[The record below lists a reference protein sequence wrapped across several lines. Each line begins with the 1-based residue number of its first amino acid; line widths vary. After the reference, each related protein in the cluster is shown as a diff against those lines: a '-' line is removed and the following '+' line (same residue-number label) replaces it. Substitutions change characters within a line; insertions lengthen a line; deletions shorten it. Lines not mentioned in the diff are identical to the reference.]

1 MRILMA
7 AQFYPPTVGG
17 EERHVQSL
25 ARQLVRRGHEVA
37 VLTLAA
43 RTEGAGTVD
52 DQGVTVVWVRSSLQ
66 RIPRVHHDAERPHA
80 SPLSDGAVAR
90 ATMAILHRVRPDV
103 VHAHNWIVNSMIDPC
118 RRAGVPL
125 VLTLHDYSH
134 VCAVKRLMRHGIE
147 CPGPTLRRCAACAS
161 SHYGAAAGVPVA
173 LSTRH
178 GTRRRQAGVSRFIA
192 VSTPVAEGNRL
203 ADGPVRYDV
212 IPNFIPDDLLRP
224 VQDAAP
230 RRPELGAPI
239 VYIGDLSADKGVPV
253 LLEAYRGLADPPP
266 LVLAGRRTAL
276 MLDLPFGAVVRAEL
290 PHADVMALM
299 RSSRFV
305 VVPSVWPDPCPTVVL
320 EAMAAACPV
329 IAASSGGIVDMVEDG
344 VTGLLVAPGDPAA
357 LRQAMTRILGMAEG
371 GRALGDAGRVAV
383 ERFTARHVVPR
394 IEAIYGELTGDRPVA
409 R

>member
-1 MRILMA
+1 
-7 AQFYPPTVGG
+7 
-17 EERHVQSL
+17 
-25 ARQLVRRGHEVA
+25 
-37 VLTLAA
+37 
-43 RTEGAGTVD
+43 
-52 DQGVTVVWVRSSLQ
+52 
-66 RIPRVHHDAERPHA
+66 
-80 SPLSDGAVAR
+80 
-90 ATMAILHRVRPDV
+90 
-103 VHAHNWIVNSMIDPC
+103 
-118 RRAGVPL
+118 
-125 VLTLHDYSH
+125 
-134 VCAVKRLMRHGIE
+134 
-147 CPGPTLRRCAACAS
+147 
-161 SHYGAAAGVPVA
+161 
-173 LSTRH
+173 
-178 GTRRRQAGVSRFIA
+178 
-192 VSTPVAEGNRL
+192 L